1 MRTAFDSSHPPV
13 LSSRRAFLRTAGML
27 SGTALLLR
35 HAPAGVVQAF
45 QGNSPD
51 AMRNQMGAA
60 PIETLKLTD
69 RLVMLSGPGG
79 NVIVFHGPDGKVVV
93 DGFVKPAWPKLKA
106 ALAAIDGAPIKSM
119 IDTHW
124 HFDHADNNANFRAEG
139 AGVIAHDNTRKR
151 LMEPHD
157 LLGMHFEPVPRAE
170 LPTQT
175 FPSGLTLNVNGEQV
189 NLRHVPPAHTDSDIL
204 VHFPKADVLHM
215 GDLFFNGMYPFIDA
229 TTGGN
234 IDGMIAAAA
243 TALKMVTAR
252 TKIVP
257 GHGPMATRGSLEAYR
272 TMLAAVRDRVQT
284 EKKGGKSLAEVKAA
298 KPSAAFDASWGKG
311 MMAPDDFV
319 ALVYNTLR

>member
-1 MRTAFDSSHPPV
+1 MRMTFDP
-13 LSSRRAFLRTAGML
+13 SRRSFLHTAGML
-27 SGTALLLR
+27 SGTAVLLR
-35 HAPAGVVQAF
+35 YAPAGVLEAF
-45 QGNSPD
+45 QGKSPD
-51 AMRNQMGAA
+51 VMRNQAAAA

-69 RLVMLSGPGG
+69 RLAMLSGPGG
-79 NVIVFHGPDGKVVV
+79 NVIVFHGPDGKIVV

-106 ALAAIDGAPIKSM
+106 ALAAIDSAPIKSM

-139 AGVIAHDNTRKR
+139 AGVIAHENTRRR

-157 LLGMHFEPVPRAE
+157 LLGMHFPPVASAE

-175 FPSGLTLNVNGEQV
+175 FPVGLTLNANGEQI

-204 VHFPKADVLHM
+204 VHFPRADVLHT
-215 GDLFFNGMYPFIDA
+215 GDLFFSGMYPFIDA

-234 IDGMIAAAA
+234 IDGLIAAAD
-243 TALKMVTAR
+243 TALKLVTPR

-257 GHGPMATRGSLEAYR
+257 GHGPLASRGSLEAYR
-272 TMLAAVRDRVQT
+272 IMLSAVRDRVQT
-284 EKKGGKSLAEVKAA
+284 DKKAGKTLAEVQAA

-311 MMAPDDFV
+311 MMGPDDFV
-319 ALVYNTLR
+319 ALVYSTLR

>member
-1 MRTAFDSSHPPV
+1 
-13 LSSRRAFLRTAGML
+13 ML

-35 HAPAGVVQAF
+35 HAPAGVLHAF
-45 QGNSPD
+45 QANSPD
-51 AMRNQMGAA
+51 VMRNQMGGT

-69 RLVMLSGPGG
+69 RLAMLSGPGG
-79 NVIVFHGPDGKVVV
+79 NVIVFHGPDGKIVV

-106 ALAAIDGAPIKSM
+106 ALAAIDAGPIESM

-139 AGVIAHDNTRKR
+139 AGVIAHENTRKR
-151 LMEPHD
+151 LMETHEV
-157 LLGMHFEPVPRAE
+157 LGMHFPPVPGAE

-175 FPSGLTLNVNGEQV
+175 FPAGLTLNANGEQV
-189 NLRHVPPAHTDSDIL
+189 DLRHVPPAHTDTDIL

-215 GDLFFNGMYPFIDA
+215 GDLFFSGTYPFIDA
-229 TTGGN
+229 GTGGN
-234 IDGMIAAAA
+234 IDGLIAAAD

-257 GHGPMATRGSLEAYR
+257 GHGPLATRGSLEAYR
-272 TMLAAVRDRVQT
+272 TMLSTMRDRVGAAKT
-284 EKKGGKSLAEVKAA
+284 AGKTLAEVKAA
-298 KPSAAFDASWGKG
+298 KPSASFDAAWGKG
-311 MMAPDDFV
+311 FMAPDDFV